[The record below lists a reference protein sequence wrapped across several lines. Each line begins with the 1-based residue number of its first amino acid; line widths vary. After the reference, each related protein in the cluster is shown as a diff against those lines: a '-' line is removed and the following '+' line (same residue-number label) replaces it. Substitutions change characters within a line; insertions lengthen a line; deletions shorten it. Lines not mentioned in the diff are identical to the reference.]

1 MKRYLPDIFK
11 LRANKF
17 ISVAICFFFSVAFSN
32 AQINKANAYF
42 IEKNYEKAILH
53 YQKDSV
59 STSKDGE
66 ALYNLSLAHAQLNQY
81 ENAIHSFL
89 LAEKL
94 EIPSREQQL
103 KATKWLMLNGQF
115 KEAQARILRQTKDIG
130 DSSDWFDL
138 NKNLDSLVVWKEQGS
153 EAQTELLKSIN
164 SAENDYS
171 PVFNGGMMYFVS
183 DRVETGDGDI
193 FENRKAHPEIWKSEV
208 KNNEFSKPK
217 KIFNTLND
225 QFADGSFT
233 FSADGKIIYFTRSS
247 VGKTNKNQLN
257 KLQLF
262 KAELVDGKWKNIQKL
277 SFNDSNYNFAHP
289 ALNKDGNTIFFS
301 SDKSG
306 SFGGMDLWMSKW
318 NGATW
323 GEVIHLPSS
332 VNTTKNELFPTIFQ
346 DTLFFSTNGLIGY
359 GGMDIFKMPL
369 SNMAGNAINLKAP
382 INSGVDDFGIN
393 FTSASQGYFTSNR
406 FGGNGKDD
414 VFAFEFKQTENIK
427 PISYVGS
434 IDTIA
439 LKESLLKIDLFGQV
453 YNQERGDIEAGLLI
467 YLLNDKGKIIAET
480 FTNAAGNFNFRNLF
494 PDDQY
499 LFRIRSDNPNLKIIM
514 VNQKGELIQKLIRLN
529 DGDFVYMRLNPDDE
543 LITILN
549 EEDVQIKIKPQEN
562 FLIPNIYYELNSF
575 AINSSAE
582 IELSKLVEIIKKNP
596 HIVVQLFS
604 HTDSRSS
611 AAYNLELSI
620 KRVQSAIDYLE
631 SKGVDPSCISGKGVG
646 EVELLNQCTDNVYCT
661 EEEHAVN
668 RRTEFKINRK

>member
-171 PVFNGGMMYFVS
+171 PVFNGGMIYFVS

-193 FENRKAHPEIWKSEV
+193 FENRKAHPEIWISEV

-318 NGATW
+318 DGASW

-346 DTLFFSTNGLIGY
+346 DTLFFSTDGLIGY

-393 FTSASQGYFTSNR
+393 FTSASRGYFTSNR
-406 FGGNGKDD
+406 SGGSGKDD

-582 IELSKLVEIIKKNP
+582 IELNKLVEIIKKNP